1 MEQLERDRLITEN
14 IRLVYYVYEK
24 LSKNDITFRY
34 KDDIV
39 SEGTLGLIKAARN
52 FDGDKG
58 YKFATYAVRCI
69 RNEML
74 MFLRRLNRQ
83 VPYEISIN
91 TPIGKDKDGN
101 ELCLADTLES
111 EYGNPET
118 EIDKSVFYAFM
129 DKQKPKDKKLVAA
142 ICNGFSQKDIAK
154 ELNVLQPTVSRR
166 LSRLKKRA
174 KNELKIL

>member
-24 LSKNDITFRY
+24 LSKNDITVRY

-91 TPIGKDKDGN
+91 TPIPRYN
-101 ELCLADTLES
+101 ISCRRCTADAVYMFPRTR
-111 EYGNPET
+111 
-118 EIDKSVFYAFM
+118 
-129 DKQKPKDKKLVAA
+129 
-142 ICNGFSQKDIAK
+142 
-154 ELNVLQPTVSRR
+154 RR
-166 LSRLKKRA
+166 LSFR
-174 KNELKIL
+174 

>member
-1 MEQLERDRLITEN
+1 MEQLERDRLITDN
-14 IRLVYYVYEK
+14 IKLVYYVYEK
-24 LSKNDITFRY
+24 LSKNDITVRY

-39 SEGTLGLIKAARN
+39 SEGTVGLIKAARN
-52 FDGDKG
+52 FDNVKG

-83 VPYEISIN
+83 ACEISIYS
-91 TPIGKDKDGN
+91 PIGKDSDGN

-111 EYGNPET
+111 DCGNPET
-118 EIDKSVFYAFM
+118 EFDKSIFKAYM
-129 DKQKPKDKKLVAA
+129 EKQKPKDREIVAA
-142 ICNGFSQKDIAK
+142 ICQGYSQKEVAATM
-154 ELNVLQPTVSRR
+154 NVLQPTVSRR

-174 KNELKIL
+174 KTELKNL